1 MTAPD
6 FEQAQQYALTRLERD
21 LSPNL
26 FYHSLQ
32 HTRDDVLPATERLA
46 ALEGLEGES
55 LLLLRTAALF
65 HDLGFVERYAD
76 NEVVAA
82 RLATEVLPQWG
93 YTPKQVQAIDGM
105 IMATRLPQAPRTPL
119 EEILADADLDVLGRK
134 DFFDRNQALRAE
146 MAAHSRPVSDHD
158 WYDQQ
163 LRFLQGHHYF
173 TASARRL
180 RDAQKGR
187 NLERLAIL
195 LAQAQT

>member
-195 LAQAQT
+195 LAQAQA